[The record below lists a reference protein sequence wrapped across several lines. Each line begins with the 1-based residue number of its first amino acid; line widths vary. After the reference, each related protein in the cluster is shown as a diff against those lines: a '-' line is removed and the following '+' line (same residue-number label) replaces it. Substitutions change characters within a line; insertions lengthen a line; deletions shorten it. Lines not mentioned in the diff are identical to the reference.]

1 MARESVFGNCAICGE
16 HKKLAFGH
24 VPPQSAFNKCPAVGI
39 AMWELINK
47 NPDHY
52 FEERKRISQRGIGDY
67 TLCDQCDNDTG
78 SWYGE
83 AFAKW
88 AHQGMEI
95 LDRVQGEATFFY
107 PFRIYPLRVIK
118 QIVVMFFSIRDLRFA
133 YNHPDVVQFVLN
145 RNERYL
151 NPDIH
156 IYAFL
161 NISGCSRY
169 IEGASRIV
177 MNPAEINRDSI
188 MDMNRTAS
196 AAIAKG
202 RVLSEIACRPL
213 GYVMS
218 FDPTPPDDRLS
229 DISHFAE
236 YSYSDWTPLYVKL
249 SSLPLGTYLPLDY
262 RDHDQVE
269 RDAEKNRRD
278 DGNNNATDED
288 KHTPITEHEL
298 PPSPY
303 VMWRDK

>member
-1 MARESVFGNCAICGE
+1 MARKSVFGNCAICGE
-16 HKKLAFGH
+16 HKQLSFGH
-24 VPPQSAFNKCPAVGI
+24 VPPQSAFNKCPAVGM

-47 NPDHY
+47 NPDRY
-52 FEERKRISQRGIGDY
+52 FEERGRISQRGVGDY
-67 TLCDQCDNDTG
+67 TLCKQCDNDTG

-95 LDRVQGEATFFY
+95 LDRVQGEATFYY

-145 RNERYL
+145 KNERCL
-151 NPDIH
+151 NRDIH

-161 NISGCSRY
+161 NISDYSRY
-169 IEGASRIV
+169 IEGASRMV
-177 MNPAEINRDSI
+177 MKPAEINRGTI
-188 MDMNRTAS
+188 EDMNRTAS
-196 AAIAKG
+196 KAIAKG

-218 FDPTPPDDRLS
+218 FDPTRPDDRLS

-236 YSYSDWTPLYVKL
+236 YSYADWIPLHVKL
-249 SSLPLGTYLPLDY
+249 SALPLGTYLPLDY
-262 RDHDQVE
+262 RDRDQVK

-278 DGNNNATDED
+278 ESDNDGDD
-288 KHTPITEHEL
+288 KDKNTPIIGHEL

-303 VMWRDK
+303 VMWRN